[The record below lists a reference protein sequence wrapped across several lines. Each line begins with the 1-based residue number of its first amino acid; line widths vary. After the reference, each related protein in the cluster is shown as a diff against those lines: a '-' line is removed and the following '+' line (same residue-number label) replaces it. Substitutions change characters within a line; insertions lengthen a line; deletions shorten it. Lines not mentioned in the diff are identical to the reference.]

1 MNTAFNLLVSVQD
14 TASST
19 DGASLSSNVYRL
31 DASADGQSADDLV
44 VHLSEDA
51 GGDNTYTLSSLG
63 FSQVSA
69 VALKCRGGLNVNLG
83 GPSGG
88 GKADFCPDSL
98 SLRPGDWYAWA
109 SEAGENVSGGSQIRV
124 NGFLDGAWTMIIVG
138 RS

>member
-31 DASADGQSADDLV
+31 DASSDGQTADDLV
-44 VHLSEDA
+44 VHLSEN

-69 VALKCRGGLNVNLG
+69 VALKCRGGLSINLG
-83 GPSGG
+83 GPSGA

-98 SLRPGDWYAWA
+98 DLRPGDWYAWA